1 MDFYLI
7 ATKRSKDMTIEVYPK
22 FIVNRTNDLMIRGGD
37 FYAVWNEKEQLW
49 STDENVLLNLID
61 NDVKQYANKLQEE
74 KPDVTV
80 IPKFL
85 WDSESGLIDKWH
97 KYCQKHLRDN
107 YVQLDDRITFADQH
121 PKKEDYVSK
130 KLSYTLNDGPTDA
143 WDELVGTLYSST
155 EKEKIEWA
163 IGSIVAGDSV
173 NIQKFLVFYGS
184 AGTGKSTVLN
194 IIQKS
199 FEGYYS
205 VFDAKALGS
214 SNNSFALEPFKCNP
228 LVGIQHDGDLSRIED
243 NTRLNSL
250 VSH

>member
-37 FYAVWNEKEQLW
+37 FYAVWNEQEQLW

-130 KLSYTLNDGPTDA
+130 KLSYTLMMVLLMHGMN
-143 WDELVGTLYSST
+143 LSVLY
-155 EKEKIEWA
+155 ILR
-163 IGSIVAGDSV
+163 
-173 NIQKFLVFYGS
+173 QKR
-184 AGTGKSTVLN
+184 K
-194 IIQKS
+194 
-199 FEGYYS
+199 
-205 VFDAKALGS
+205 
-214 SNNSFALEPFKCNP
+214 
-228 LVGIQHDGDLSRIED
+228 R
-243 NTRLNSL
+243 
-250 VSH
+250 